1 MVSVSLEAVQAD
13 KPVKGRRSFSLKYK
27 RGVLNSINDLMLLG
41 YSLRKAAEEVN
52 IPHGYYK
59 TWRRTV
65 AKADCL
71 RKNDIVRPFTIHGEV
86 CKLHPRRPTGLGDIQ
101 NLLTCTVFELR
112 ELGLQVNTCTMRKE
126 ASRLSEIFK
135 DKTTTVKISCIQCF
149 VKQVGLSN

>member
-1 MVSVSLEAVQAD
+1 MISLSLEVMQAD
-13 KPVKGRRSFSLKYK
+13 NPVKGRQSFLLKYK

-71 RKNDIVRPFTIHGEV
+71 RKNEIICPFAIHGEV
-86 CKLHPRRPTGLGDIQ
+86 RKLHPGCPIGLGDIQ
-101 NLLTCTVFELR
+101 NSLTC
-112 ELGLQVNTCTMRKE
+112 
-126 ASRLSEIFK
+126 
-135 DKTTTVKISCIQCF
+135 
-149 VKQVGLSN
+149 